1 MEEIHISRL
10 HFPVTTL
17 GPGRRVGIWFQGCTI
32 RCNGCIAVD
41 TWQQNTG
48 QTAVESVIDLVG
60 QWSNDADGI
69 TITGGEP
76 FDQSSAL
83 IALLR
88 MLEKLRVRDVLVYTG
103 YSRVDVQ
110 DTLEQVD
117 GLIDALV
124 SEQYDAQAT
133 DKLSLRGSDNQ
144 ILHLLTTKGVQ
155 RFEQYNRELPTSHA
169 LDAMFDEDGTVW
181 LCGIPKRNDLSRLQ
195 ALLDLQGHRAVFTQ
209 QDAKRKT

>member
-17 GPGRRVGIWFQGCTI
+17 GPGHRVGIWFQGCTI

-41 TWQQNTG
+41 TWQQETG
-48 QTAVESVIDLVG
+48 QTTVESVIDLVG

-88 MLEKLRVRDVLVYTG
+88 MLKKLRVRDVLVYTG

-110 DTLEQVD
+110 DTLE
-117 GLIDALV
+117 
-124 SEQYDAQAT
+124 
-133 DKLSLRGSDNQ
+133 
-144 ILHLLTTKGVQ
+144 
-155 RFEQYNRELPTSHA
+155 
-169 LDAMFDEDGTVW
+169 
-181 LCGIPKRNDLSRLQ
+181 
-195 ALLDLQGHRAVFTQ
+195 
-209 QDAKRKT
+209 